1 MNRHFVVFLWLAG
14 ANALAQDHDLETV
27 LVTAS
32 RTPVAL
38 GETGSAVSVLTR
50 EDLERRD
57 AVSLAD
63 VLRDVPGVALSRSG
77 PFGAQAQIR
86 VRGAEANHVL
96 VLIDGVEANDPA
108 AGDEFQF
115 EHLLADD
122 IERVEIVR
130 GPQSALWGSD
140 AVGGVINVITRHGAE
155 ALEANGRIEGG
166 SYGTVHA
173 DARVAFG
180 AERFGVGLGA
190 AHVGTNGTNIS
201 ETGNEADGYHNDTFN
216 VSAHVDSRESA
227 RFELFA
233 RQTRAATQSDA
244 VDFQTGLPA
253 DADRSS
259 DSTQR
264 YFRAGASFRPGES
277 SSHDVKITYLDTQTS
292 HLAAGAPDGATAA
305 DKVGLYYQTTL
316 RLRGAPGQT
325 LTLALDHE
333 RSRFLQRGVATPFGD
348 PNQTQS
354 LDTTGYAAEYHVS
367 PGDGVDVFAS
377 ARYDDSSAFE
387 SATTY
392 RLSASYLRP
401 GGHTHLRASV
411 GCAQK
416 APTFI
421 DRFGYFPDVFLG
433 NPALE
438 PEMSQG
444 WEIGI
449 DQPLGRATF
458 SATLFAQDLTNE
470 IAPFVFDASAA
481 QFTARNQDGISRR
494 RGLELE
500 FSATPTPALTL
511 NASYT
516 YTDST
521 EPDGAGNQRP
531 EIRRPRSTAALD
543 VDYALSPKANLN
555 VDITYSGARYDTFFA
570 PPPQPAQLRRLGGY
584 RLISLAGSY
593 RLTRRVQLV
602 GHIDNLLDEQYEDVI
617 GFATPGISV
626 YAGVRVSR

>member
-1 MNRHFVVFLWLAG
+1 MNRHVAVLLWLAG
-14 ANALAQDHDLETV
+14 ANALAQDHDLETL

-63 VLRDVPGVALSRSG
+63 VLRDVPGIALSRSG

-140 AVGGVINVITRHGAE
+140 ALGGVINVITRHGADARE
-155 ALEANGRIEGG
+155 ASGRIEGG

-173 DARVAFG
+173 GAHLAFG
-180 AERFGVGLGA
+180 KQRFGVGLSA
-190 AHVGTNGTNIS
+190 AHFDTDGTNVS
-201 ETGNEADGYHNDTFN
+201 ETGSEADGYRNDTFDIA
-216 VSAHVDSRESA
+216 AHVDSPDSA
-227 RFELFA
+227 RFEIAA
-233 RQTRAATQSDA
+233 RQTHAATQSDA
-244 VDFQTGLPA
+244 VDFRTGLPA
-253 DADRSS
+253 DADRTA

-264 YFRAGASFRPGES
+264 YFRAGASFRPAES
-277 SSHDVKITYLDTQTS
+277 SSHDVKVTYLDTATS
-292 HLAAGAPDGATAA
+292 HFAAGAPDGATAA
-305 DKVGLYYQTTL
+305 DKLGLYYQTSL
-316 RLRGAPGQT
+316 RLRGPSHQT
-325 LTLALDHE
+325 LTLAVDHE
-333 RSRFLQRGVATPFGD
+333 RSRFLQRGLATPFGD

-367 PGDGVDVFAS
+367 PSDGVDVFAS
-377 ARYDDSSAFE
+377 ARYDDNSAFE

-401 GGHTHLRASV
+401 GGRTHLRASV
-411 GCAQK
+411 GTAQK

-421 DRFGYFPDVFLG
+421 DRFGYFPDVYLG
-433 NPALE
+433 NPDLE
-438 PEMSQG
+438 PEMSRG
-444 WEIGI
+444 WEIGA

-458 SATLFAQDLTNE
+458 RATLFAQDLTNE
-470 IAPFVFDASAA
+470 IDPFVFDASAG
-481 QFTARNQDGISRR
+481 QFTARNQDGISHR

-500 FSATPTPALTL
+500 LSAAPTSALTL

-516 YTDST
+516 YTEST
-521 EPDGAGNQRP
+521 EPDGAGGQRP
-531 EIRRPRSTAALD
+531 EIRRPRNTAAFD
-543 VDYALSPKANLN
+543 IDYAPSAKTNLN
-555 VDITYSGARYDTFFA
+555 VDIAYSGTRYDTFFA
-570 PPPQPAQLRRLGGY
+570 PPPQPAQQRRLGAY
-584 RLISLAGSY
+584 RLISVAGSY
-593 RLTRRVQLV
+593 RLTRRIQFV
-602 GHIDNLLDEQYEDVI
+602 GHIENLLDEQYEDVI